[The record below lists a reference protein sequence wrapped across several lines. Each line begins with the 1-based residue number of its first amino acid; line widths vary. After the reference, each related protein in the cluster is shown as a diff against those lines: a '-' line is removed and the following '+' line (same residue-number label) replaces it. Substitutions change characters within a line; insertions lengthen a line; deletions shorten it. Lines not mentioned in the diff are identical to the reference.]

1 MQTENKILIVDYLAD
16 PKRNDVPL
24 LINIP
29 DTEAEVVNTV
39 PETPRVT
46 VKKSRHVRSEKQQ
59 ESFNKV
65 LFMMEVRRRKKREL
79 KEEAIVNGYFE
90 RKLNEMN
97 ITDEEEA
104 KAIVKNYFNSLTII
118 PVREEEDVAET
129 KTDVEEES

>member
-1 MQTENKILIVDYLAD
+1 MQNENILIDMTELTEIPLVISIPEPEAIPQT
-16 PKRNDVPL
+16 PK
-24 LINIP
+24 
-29 DTEAEVVNTV
+29 
-39 PETPRVT
+39 VT
-46 VKKSRHVRSEKQQ
+46 IKKSRHVRSEKQQ

-129 KTDVEEES
+129 KTDVEEQS

>member
-1 MQTENKILIVDYLAD
+1 
-16 PKRNDVPL
+16 
-24 LINIP
+24 
-29 DTEAEVVNTV
+29 
-39 PETPRVT
+39 
-46 VKKSRHVRSEKQQ
+46 
-59 ESFNKV
+59 
-65 LFMMEVRRRKKREL
+65 MMEVRRRKKREL